1 MTAIITK
8 RTKRSTE
15 EMISDA
21 IDRQQSWLTNRR
33 EATRRFLRRFN
44 VFNHTEETKPAKV
57 KKQKKS
63 ESGSVLRDYWF
74 PIMCAFIVIFIAVFV
89 IVFKINTPV
98 RVVVPSVPE
107 PIIKPVEN
115 SKKVIVVDAQPSF
128 DMVRIDKSGNLV
140 IAGRGGREHN
150 ISVLLNGKVVATEH
164 ADKNGEFVYAPKQ
177 ALRAGNYTVSLID
190 ADKNEK
196 ATDSVFVYVAENYK
210 NSMSLLMTP
219 DGSKILQK
227 PQTANGDLVVSNI
240 DYLDTGPIVVTG
252 RAIPKLR
259 VSLTLNDKYLGF
271 ARVSNYKNFGLGAD
285 VGELKAGEKY
295 TLKIRLHDATGT
307 TIKTIK
313 YEFVM
318 PESTGCED
326 TFYTVRRGDS
336 LWVIARNFLRR
347 GVLFSI
353 IADCNDIEN
362 PNLIYPNTV
371 LQIPVQ

>member
-21 IDRQQSWLTNRR
+21 VDRQQSWLTNRR

-89 IVFKINTPV
+89 IIFKINTPV

-115 SKKVIVVDAQPSF
+115 YKKAIVVDAQPSF

-140 IAGRGGREHN
+140 IAGRGGSEHN
-150 ISVLLNGKVVATEH
+150 ISVLINGTVVATEH
-164 ADKNGEFVYAPKQ
+164 ADKNGEFVYAPKD
-177 ALRAGNYTVSLID
+177 ALRAGNYTISLID
-190 ADKNEK
+190 TDRNEK
-196 ATDSVFVYVAENYK
+196 AADSVFVYVPENYK
-210 NSMSLLMTP
+210 NSMSLLMTS

-227 PQTANGDLVVSNI
+227 PQSVDGDLVLSNI
-240 DYLDTGPIVVTG
+240 DYLDTGRIVVTG

-285 VGELKAGEKY
+285 VGQLKAGEKY
-295 TLKIRLHDATGT
+295 TLKIRLHDAAGT
-307 TIKTIK
+307 TIKTVK